1 MNDIFNAFSI
11 SASGMYAQRIRMNT
25 IASNLANYDSYTEE
39 GVPFR
44 RLEVVFRAVEDPEK
58 LKKGEVPVRVE
69 GIFESDE
76 PFRMV
81 YDPSHPMAN
90 EEGFVLKSNIDLA
103 KEMVNMISALRSYEA
118 NMTAFNMTRD
128 MAERTLELWK

>member
-44 RLEVVFRAVEDPEK
+44 RLEVLFRAIEKPENVK
-58 LKKGEVPVRVE
+58 RGEVPVRVE

-76 PFRMV
+76 PFRLV
-81 YDPSHPMAN
+81 YDPNHPMAN

-103 KEMVNMISALRSYEA
+103 KEMANMISAIRSYEA
-118 NMTAFNMTRD
+118 NITAFNMTRD
-128 MAERTLELWK
+128 MAERTLELWR

>member
-1 MNDIFNAFSI
+1 MNDIFNAFNI

-44 RLEVVFRAVEDPEK
+44 RLEVVFRAVEDPEARRR
-58 LKKGEVPVRVE
+58 GEIPVVVE
-69 GIFESDE
+69 SIVESDE

-81 YDPSHPMAN
+81 YDPDHPMAN
-90 EEGFVLKSNIDLA
+90 EEGYVMKPNIDLA
-103 KEMVNMISALRSYEA
+103 KEMANMISAIRSYEA
-118 NMTAFNMTRD
+118 NMTAFNMTRE
-128 MAERTLELWK
+128 MAERTLELWR